1 MDNNFSVLDS
11 ATSSSSDFDSI
22 LDTGKFFF
30 VKKTYTSVW
39 FCLVHCDHGI
49 KNTSHGEQKGGGSS
63 IHRIQS
69 KSRQQQAG
77 RQAGRQVVERQD
89 FLRSACRNG

>member
-49 KNTSHGEQKGGGSS
+49 KTHPMGNRRGGGGYS
-63 IHRIQS
+63 IHRNQS

-77 RQAGRQVVERQD
+77 RQAGR
-89 FLRSACRNG
+89 L

>member
-49 KNTSHGEQKGGGSS
+49 KTHPMGNRRGGGGTPFIGSNQNPGSS
-63 IHRIQS
+63 R
-69 KSRQQQAG
+69 QAG
-77 RQAGRQVVERQD
+77 RQAG
-89 FLRSACRNG
+89 CRETGFFAQRM